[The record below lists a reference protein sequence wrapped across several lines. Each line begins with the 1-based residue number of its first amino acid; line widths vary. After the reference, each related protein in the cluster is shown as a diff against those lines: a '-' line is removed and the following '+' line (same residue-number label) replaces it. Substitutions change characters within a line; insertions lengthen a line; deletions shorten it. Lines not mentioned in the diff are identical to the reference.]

1 MRALNLVLFFICGCL
16 LTLGGYYLYFE
27 FTKPSARPTE
37 LAVQIMNVEEVPKN
51 ESVGGTD
58 ETNSA
63 IQSQALPQ
71 EKYARNLDANYT
83 DAPILGDEDELKEQI
98 RVLRAQNKLLYDDN
112 VDLVGKNLEIS
123 NLLNDQQAEL
133 ETRRK
138 QAASA
143 NDKQRLSAI
152 DELNEKLAKAQEENE
167 KNKNLEQNLTSLRSE
182 IKTLKAELEKKQSEF
197 DKSSAKTQNES
208 QNALKRLEA
217 QNDELKNEATAA
229 KAKFESELRTATE
242 EAAKLKSENARL
254 TNELG
259 LKDTETKRIASEYNA
274 QALNAQNLTK
284 SRIEALEKEQNADR
298 KKISELEASLENAN
312 KKAESKAKLKSINSE
327 LNATNKELVAK
338 LEREKKGFEKEVEK
352 ILAMHKTEFEKLK
365 NQLEKERQDTE
376 RNVTELKGK
385 IYELED
391 QISKKDSS
399 LKIAEAK
406 AVDLNESLNIQKEL
420 LADEIAAS
428 KKNIQNYK
436 ILNNKITTL
445 VENNIKTAKEN
456 KEQMDALNE
465 LVAKKDAELA
475 TLKKQMQDGAKDL
488 SDTKENLAK
497 TSTQKNV
504 AKGEVAQILTKNEE
518 LMSENENLK
527 KIIQLNFKAEVPKKV
542 VFIASVECSDM
553 SAGSDRPTQVC
564 KNKVSDFL
572 QSYNSNYYFE
582 ITPIVSRGNFIA
594 TSKAA
599 KVIPQDELE
608 KINSYANFGIGK
620 ERAKVAGEMI
630 KDEFGDF
637 SRISYSNDIITSQ
650 DKQGFIIKVYR

>member
-27 FTKPSARPTE
+27 FTKPSAKSTE
-37 LAVQIMNVEEVPKN
+37 LAVQIMNVEEAPKN
-51 ESVGGTD
+51 ESVSTVA
-58 ETNSA
+58 EKNLTN
-63 IQSQALPQ
+63 QSQVLSQ
-71 EKYARNLDANYT
+71 EKYTRNVDLNDA
-83 DAPILGDEDELKEQI
+83 DAPILGDEAELKEQI
-98 RVLRAQNKLLYDDN
+98 RVLRAQNRILYDDN
-112 VDLVGKNLEIS
+112 VDLVDKNLEIL
-123 NLLNDQQAEL
+123 NLLSSQKAEL

-143 NDKQRLSAI
+143 NDKQRLSMI
-152 DELNEKLAKAQEENE
+152 DELNKKLAKAQEENE
-167 KNKNLEQNLTSLRSE
+167 KNKNLEQNLTSLREE
-182 IKTLKAELEKKQSEF
+182 IKSLKSELEKKQSEL
-197 DKSSAKTQNES
+197 DKSSAKTQSEN
-208 QNALKRLEA
+208 QNTLKRLEA
-217 QNDELKNEATAA
+217 QNDELKNKALTS
-229 KAKFESELRTATE
+229 KAKFESELRAVNE
-242 EAAKLKSENARL
+242 EVTKLKSENARL
-254 TNELG
+254 ANELA
-259 LKDTETKRIASEYNA
+259 LKDSEIKRIASEYNA
-274 QALNAQNLTK
+274 QALNAQNLSK
-284 SRIEALEKEQNADR
+284 NRIAALEKEQDADK

-312 KKAESKAKLKSINSE
+312 KKAESKAKLKAINDE

-338 LEREKKGFEKEVEK
+338 LEKEKQGFEKEIEQNEA
-352 ILAMHKTEFEKLK
+352 IYKTELEKLK
-365 NQLEKERQDTE
+365 NQIENERQETE
-376 RNVTELKGK
+376 QNVAELKSK
-385 IYELED
+385 IYELEN
-391 QISKKDSS
+391 QISQKDSS
-399 LKIAEAK
+399 LQSAEAK
-406 AVDLNESLNIQKEL
+406 VAELNESLNIQKEL
-420 LADEIAAS
+420 LADEIAAG

-456 KEQMDALNE
+456 KEQLDALNE
-465 LVAKKDAELA
+465 LLTQKDAELA
-475 TLKKQMQDGAKDL
+475 TLRKQIQDGAKDL

-497 TSTQKNV
+497 TSTQKNI
-504 AKGEVAQILTKNEE
+504 AKGEIAQILTQNEE
-518 LMSENENLK
+518 LMNENENLK
-527 KIIQLNFKAEVPKKV
+527 KIIQLNFRAEVPKKV

-599 KVIPQDELE
+599 KAIPQDELE
-608 KINSYANFGIGK
+608 KIDSYANFGIGK

>member
-1 MRALNLVLFFICGCL
+1 M

-27 FTKPSARPTE
+27 FAKPSSKSTE
-37 LAVQIMNVEEVPKN
+37 LAVQIMNVEEAPKN
-51 ESVGGTD
+51 EGASTTN

-63 IQSQALPQ
+63 ILSQALPQ
-71 EKYARNLDANYT
+71 EKYTKNLDANYT

-112 VDLVGKNLEIS
+112 VDLVSKNLEIS
-123 NLLNDQQAEL
+123 NVLSDQKAEL

-152 DELNEKLAKAQEENE
+152 DELNKKLAKAQEENE

-182 IKTLKAELEKKQSEF
+182 IKTLKIELEKKQSEF

-217 QNDELKNEATAA
+217 QNDELKNEATST
-229 KAKFESELRTATE
+229 KAKFENELRTANE
-242 EAAKLKSENARL
+242 ETAKLKSENARL
-254 TNELG
+254 ANELS
-259 LKDTETKRIASEYNA
+259 LKDSEIKRIASEYNA
-274 QALNAQNLTK
+274 QALNAQNLSK
-284 SRIEALEKEQNADR
+284 NRIAALEKEQDADK

-312 KKAESKAKLKSINSE
+312 KKAESKAKLKAINDE

-338 LEREKKGFEKEVEK
+338 LEKEKQGFEKEIEQNEA
-352 ILAMHKTEFEKLK
+352 IYKTELEKLK
-365 NQLEKERQDTE
+365 NQFENERQETE
-376 RNVTELKGK
+376 QNVAELKSK
-385 IYELED
+385 IYELEN
-391 QISKKDSS
+391 QISQKDSS
-399 LKIAEAK
+399 LQSAEAK
-406 AVDLNESLNIQKEL
+406 VAELNESLNIQKEL
-420 LADEIAAS
+420 LADEIAAG

-445 VENNIKTAKEN
+445 VENDIKTAKEN
-456 KEQMDALNE
+456 KEQLDALNE
-465 LVAKKDAELA
+465 LVVKKDAELA
-475 TLKKQMQDGAKDL
+475 TLRKQIQDGAKDL

-497 TSTQKNV
+497 TSTQKNI

-527 KIIQLNFKAEVPKKV
+527 KIIQLNFRAEVPKKV

-572 QSYNSNYYFE
+572 QNYNSNYYFE

-608 KINSYANFGIGK
+608 KIDSYANFGIGK

-637 SRISYSNDIITSQ
+637 SRISYSNDIITSE

>member
-27 FTKPSARPTE
+27 FTKPSAKSTE
-37 LAVQIMNVEEVPKN
+37 LAVQIMNVEEIPKHERVN
-51 ESVGGTD
+51 IPIKE
-58 ETNSA
+58 NL
-63 IQSQALPQ
+63 IPQSQTVPQ
-71 EKYARNLDANYT
+71 EQYAKNLDVNDT
-83 DAPILGDEDELKEQI
+83 DAPILGNKAELKEQI

-152 DELNEKLAKAQEENE
+152 DELNKKLAKAQEENE

-182 IKTLKAELEKKQSEF
+182 IKTLKAEIEKKQSEF

-217 QNDELKNEATAA
+217 QNDELKNEATSA

-242 EAAKLKSENARL
+242 EATKLKSENARL

-259 LKDTETKRIASEYNA
+259 LKDSETKRIASEYNA

-284 SRIEALEKEQNADR
+284 SRIAALEKEQNADK

-391 QISKKDSS
+391 QVSKKDSS
-399 LKIAEAK
+399 LKSAEAK
-406 AVDLNESLNIQKEL
+406 VVDLNESLNIQKEL

-456 KEQMDALNE
+456 KEQLDALNE

-475 TLKKQMQDGAKDL
+475 ALKKQMQDGAKDL

-527 KIIQLNFKAEVPKKV
+527 KIIQLNFRAEVPKKV

-572 QSYNSNYYFE
+572 QNYNSNYYFE

-608 KINSYANFGIGK
+608 KIDSYANFGIGK